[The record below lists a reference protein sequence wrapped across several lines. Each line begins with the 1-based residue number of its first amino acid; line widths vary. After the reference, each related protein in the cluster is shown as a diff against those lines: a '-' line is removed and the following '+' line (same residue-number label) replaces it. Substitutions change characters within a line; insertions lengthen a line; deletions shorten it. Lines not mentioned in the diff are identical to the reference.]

1 MLVSGAGPKRSG
13 QIQRGILRM
22 EKKLV
27 ALFKVALCV
36 LAFGLIAQ
44 AQAPINVAGIW
55 IITIQGPK
63 GAEISSLN
71 LDQDG
76 AHLKGSMKPE
86 NGDEVQIE
94 NGVVNGKSVTFS
106 VTLQEQNG
114 KVKVEY
120 KGTISGDTNDSM
132 EGTFQQGKNMVKW
145 TAKHQVYDGG

>member
-1 MLVSGAGPKRSG
+1 MG
-13 QIQRGILRM
+13 
-22 EKKLV
+22 KKIV
-27 ALFKVALCV
+27 ALRKAALCV
-36 LAFGLIAQ
+36 LAFSLIAQ

-55 IITIQGPK
+55 IITIQGSK
-63 GAEISSLN
+63 GVEISTLN

-76 AHLKGSMKPE
+76 AHLKGSIKSE
-86 NGDEVQIE
+86 NGDEVPIE

-120 KGTISGDTNDSM
+120 KGTVSGDTNDSM
-132 EGTFQQGKNMVKW
+132 AGTFQQGQSTVKW